1 METKCPICHLK
12 SKKIRSFAQRG
23 DEKLDLFECLSC
35 GQEFLNPYPSNDW
48 LCEEYSHY
56 YTKRQAGLV
65 RAKTEY
71 FKKLFKGIG
80 AEFNNK
86 SILEFGPGEGD
97 AIAAVRESYRPSSIT
112 AVERNEEA
120 NALFADLNCKYF
132 NMFLEE
138 YIASE
143 PDQEKY
149 DYIFLFDVLEHLKD
163 PVQVLKD
170 LREKKLKAKG
180 MIIATF
186 PVADSLSRKVLGKIW
201 PQYKVEHLNYFTD
214 KSIHNLSQA
223 AGLKLVKDEVLVK
236 TLSLDYLLNVGKGFG
251 PDVFKKLSSTVASIT
266 PKKVKNLNLS
276 MGYGEKLV
284 LLQN

>member
-1 METKCPICHLK
+1 METTCPICHSK
-12 SKKIRSFAQRG
+12 SKKIRAFAQRK
-23 DEKLDLFECLSC
+23 DEKLDLCECLSC
-35 GQEFLNPYPSNDW
+35 GQQFLSPYPSNDW
-48 LCEEYSHY
+48 LSEEYSHY
-56 YTKRQAGLV
+56 YTKRQAGLA

-71 FKKLFKGIG
+71 FKKLFKEIG
-80 AEFNNK
+80 AEFNER

-120 NALFADLNCKYF
+120 NALFQDLNCKYF

-138 YIASE
+138 YISSD
-143 PDQEKY
+143 PDQEKF

-170 LREKKLKAKG
+170 LREKKLKSRG
-180 MIIATF
+180 MLIATF
-186 PVADSLSRKVLGKIW
+186 PVADSLSRKVFDKVW

-214 KSIHNLSQA
+214 KSIHIMADKS
-223 AGLKLVKDEVLVK
+223 GLKLVKNEVLVK
-236 TLSLDYLLNVGKGFG
+236 TLSLDYLLNVGRGFG
-251 PDVFKKLSSTVASIT
+251 PDAFKKLSAGVANIT
-266 PKKVKNLNLS
+266 PKKIKNLNLS